1 VAKAETKSELHVIIS
16 NLELRLEGNRERE
29 AYQKRELANV
39 MRLFVSLFEDL
50 RTQRLRF
57 GWLEEA
63 AADVVNACPEHLPGL
78 IVKLADEI
86 GIELKQEK

>member
-1 VAKAETKSELHVIIS
+1 MPQTKSELQTIIDQ
-16 NLELRLEGNRERE
+16 LETRLAANRDRE
-29 AYQKRELANV
+29 DYQKRELANV

-63 AADVVNACPEHLPGL
+63 ARDVVSACPEHQPGL
-78 IVKLADEI
+78 IVKLADEL
-86 GIELKQEK
+86 GIEITGD